1 MKWNKHIFR
10 GGFHIVDVDIYGQR
24 ADHPILHLDL
34 DNSNTLQR
42 WAGATSPSSHVYT
55 IYRQR
60 IQKVWQKQ
68 ISNLQEY
75 VWQFAITATH
85 QTQIDSVPG
94 PRLNSKN
101 TRWM

>member
-42 WAGATSPSSHVYT
+42 WAGATSPSSHV
-55 IYRQR
+55 
-60 IQKVWQKQ
+60 
-68 ISNLQEY
+68 
-75 VWQFAITATH
+75 
-85 QTQIDSVPG
+85 
-94 PRLNSKN
+94 
-101 TRWM
+101 

>member
-55 IYRQR
+55 IYRPHTEGMAETN
-60 IQKVWQKQ
+60 I
-68 ISNLQEY
+68 
-75 VWQFAITATH
+75 
-85 QTQIDSVPG
+85 
-94 PRLNSKN
+94 
-101 TRWM
+101 